1 MHIPPNWG
9 TFFALI
15 VSFLVF
21 WFIFSRLFFRP
32 FLNLLAE
39 RERRFKDLNDRT
51 EELIKQARVVEEERE
66 ARLAE
71 VRKGAIAQRET
82 ARRKAEE
89 EAAQMMEAAKA
100 EARDTLE
107 QVRVKIETEL
117 KAAERELG
125 QMGHSLA
132 SELAERVLGRPLN
145 AGAATTTGKN
155 N

>member
-9 TFFALI
+9 TFFTLI

-32 FLNLLAE
+32 FLNLLSQ
-39 RERRFKDLNDRT
+39 REHRFKELNDRT
-51 EELIKQARVVEEERE
+51 EELIKQARAAEEERE

-71 VRKGAIAQRET
+71 IRKSAIARRESE
-82 ARRKAEE
+82 RRKAEA

-100 EARDTLE
+100 EARETLE
-107 QVRVKIETEL
+107 QVHAKIETEL
-117 KAAERELG
+117 KAAEHELE

-145 AGAATTTGKN
+145 GGAATTTGKN

>member
-32 FLNLLAE
+32 FLNLLSE

-51 EELIKQARVVEEERE
+51 EELIKQARAAEEERE

-71 VRKGAIAQRET
+71 VRKGAFTRRET
-82 ARRKAEE
+82 ERRKAEE
-89 EAAQMMEAAKA
+89 QAAKMMEAAKA

-107 QVRVKIETEL
+107 DLRVKIETEL
-117 KAAERELG
+117 KAAERELE

-145 AGAATTTGKN
+145 SGATTGKN

>member
-32 FLNLLAE
+32 FLNLLSE
-39 RERRFKDLNDRT
+39 RERRFKELNDRT
-51 EELIKQARVVEEERE
+51 EELLRQARLADEERE

-71 VRKGAIAQRET
+71 VRKDGIARRESE
-82 ARRKAEE
+82 RRKAEG

-100 EARDTLE
+100 AAHEGARTGA
-107 QVRVKIETEL
+107 RKNRNG
-117 KAAERELG
+117 AEG
-125 QMGHSLA
+125 G
-132 SELAERVLGRPLN
+132 
-145 AGAATTTGKN
+145 
-155 N
+155 

>member
-32 FLNLLAE
+32 FLNLLSE
-39 RERRFKDLNDRT
+39 RERRFKELNDRT
-51 EELIKQARVVEEERE
+51 EELIRQARAADVERE

-71 VRKGAIAQRET
+71 VRMGAITRRVAE
-82 ARRKAEE
+82 RRKAEAQ
-89 EAAQMMEAAKA
+89 AAHMMEAAKA
-100 EARDTLE
+100 EAHEALE
-107 QVRVKIETEL
+107 QASSKIETEL
-117 KAAERELG
+117 KAAERELEQVG
-125 QMGHSLA
+125 RNLGSQ
-132 SELAERVLGRPLN
+132 LAERVLGRPLSS
-145 AGAATTTGKN
+145 GAVMSKN

>member
-21 WFIFSRLFFRP
+21 WFIFSRLFFQP
-32 FLNLLAE
+32 FLNLLSE
-39 RERRFKDLNDRT
+39 RERRFKELNDRS
-51 EELIKQARVVEEERE
+51 EELIKQARAADQERE

-71 VRKGAIAQRET
+71 VRKGAIARRET
-82 ARRKAEE
+82 ERRKAEA

-100 EARDTLE
+100 AARETLE

-117 KAAERELG
+117 KAAERELE

-132 SELAERVLGRPLN
+132 GELAERVLGRPLN
-145 AGAATTTGKN
+145 GGAATTTGKN

>member
-32 FLNLLAE
+32 FLNLLSE

-51 EELIKQARVVEEERE
+51 EQLIKQARAAEEERE

-71 VRKGAIAQRET
+71 VRKGAFARRESE
-82 ARRKAEE
+82 RRKAEA

-100 EARDTLE
+100 EARETLE
-107 QVRVKIETEL
+107 QVRVENRNGAEGGGARARADGTQPCERARRARAGP
-117 KAAERELG
+117 AA
-125 QMGHSLA
+125 
-132 SELAERVLGRPLN
+132 
-145 AGAATTTGKN
+145 
-155 N
+155 

>member
-15 VSFLVF
+15 VSFRVF

-32 FLNLLAE
+32 FLNLLSE
-39 RERRFKDLNDRT
+39 RERRFKELNDRT
-51 EELIKQARVVEEERE
+51 EELIRQARAAEAERE

-71 VRKGAIAQRET
+71 VRKSAIERRET
-82 ARRKAEE
+82 ERRKAEA

-100 EARDTLE
+100 EARETLE
-107 QVRVKIETEL
+107 QVHARIETEL
-117 KAAERELG
+117 KAAESELE

-145 AGAATTTGKN
+145 GGAATTTGKN

>member
-21 WFIFSRLFFRP
+21 WFILSRLFFHP
-32 FLNLLAE
+32 FLNLLSE
-39 RERRFKDLNDRT
+39 RERRLKELNDRT
-51 EELIKQARVVEEERE
+51 EDLIKQARAADEERE
-66 ARLAE
+66 ARLAA
-71 VRKGAIAQRET
+71 VRQGAIAKRET
-82 ARRKAEE
+82 DRRKAEN

-100 EARDTLE
+100 EAREALD
-107 QVRVKIETEL
+107 QARMKIETEL
-117 KAAERELG
+117 KAAEAELE
-125 QMGHSLA
+125 QMGHNLA

-145 AGAATTTGKN
+145 GGAATGKN

>member
-32 FLNLLAE
+32 FLNLLSE

-51 EELIKQARVVEEERE
+51 EQLLKQARAADEERE

-71 VRKGAIAQRET
+71 VRMGAIARRE
-82 ARRKAEE
+82 AERRKAEAD
-89 EAAQMMEAAKA
+89 AAQMMEAAKA
-100 EARDTLE
+100 EAREALE

-117 KAAERELG
+117 KAAERELE

-132 SELAERVLGRPLN
+132 GELAERVLGRPLN
-145 AGAATTTGKN
+145 AGAAGKN

>member
-9 TFFALI
+9 TFFVLI

-32 FLNLLAE
+32 FLNLLSE

-51 EELIKQARVVEEERE
+51 EALVKQARAAEEERE

-71 VRKGAIAQRET
+71 VRKCAIARRET
-82 ARRKAEE
+82 ERRKAET

-100 EARDTLE
+100 EARETLE
-107 QVRVKIETEL
+107 QARLKIETEL
-117 KAAERELG
+117 KAAEHELE

-132 SELAERVLGRPLN
+132 GELAERVLGRKL
-145 AGAATTTGKN
+145 GDSAATGKN

>member
-32 FLNLLAE
+32 FLNVLSE
-39 RERRFKDLNDRT
+39 RERRFKELNDRT
-51 EELIKQARVVEEERE
+51 EDLIKQARAADEERE
-66 ARLAE
+66 ARLAA
-71 VRKGAIAQRET
+71 VRQTAIAKRET
-82 ARRKAEE
+82 ERRKAEA

-100 EARDTLE
+100 EARDALE
-107 QVRVKIETEL
+107 RARAKIETEL
-117 KAAERELG
+117 KAAENQLE
-125 QMGHSLA
+125 QMGHNLA
-132 SELAERVLGRPLN
+132 SELAERVLGRPLGN
-145 AGAATTTGKN
+145 GAATGKN

>member
-32 FLNLLAE
+32 FLNLLSE

-51 EELIKQARVVEEERE
+51 EELIRQARVAEEERE

-71 VRKGAIAQRET
+71 VRKGAIARRET

-117 KAAERELG
+117 RAAERELE

-145 AGAATTTGKN
+145 TGAATTTGKN

>member
-32 FLNLLAE
+32 FLNLLSE

-51 EELIKQARVVEEERE
+51 EELIKQARAAEEERE

-71 VRKGAIAQRET
+71 VRKGALSRRET
-82 ARRKAEE
+82 ERRTAEA

-100 EARDTLE
+100 EARQTLE

-117 KAAERELG
+117 KAAERELE

-132 SELAERVLGRPLN
+132 SELAERVLGRPLRDS
-145 AGAATTTGKN
+145 ATTGKN

>member
-9 TFFALI
+9 TFFVLI

-32 FLNLLAE
+32 FLNLLSE

-51 EELIKQARVVEEERE
+51 EALVKQARAAEEERE

-71 VRKGAIAQRET
+71 VRKGAIARRET
-82 ARRKAEE
+82 ERRKAET

-100 EARDTLE
+100 EARETLE
-107 QVRVKIETEL
+107 QARLKIETEL
-117 KAAERELG
+117 KAAEHELE

-132 SELAERVLGRPLN
+132 GELAERVLGRKL
-145 AGAATTTGKN
+145 GDSAATGKN

>member
-32 FLNLLAE
+32 FLNLLSE

-51 EELIKQARVVEEERE
+51 EGLIKQARAAEEERE
-66 ARLAE
+66 ARIAE
-71 VRKGAIAQRET
+71 VRKGALARRESE
-82 ARRKAEE
+82 RRKAEE
-89 EAAQMMEAAKA
+89 SAAQMMEAAKA
-100 EARDTLE
+100 EARETLE

-117 KAAERELG
+117 KAAESELE

-132 SELAERVLGRPLN
+132 GELAERVLGRPLN
-145 AGAATTTGKN
+145 RGAATGKN

>member
-32 FLNLLAE
+32 FLNLLSE

-51 EELIKQARVVEEERE
+51 EELIRQARAAEEERE

-71 VRKGAIAQRET
+71 VRKGALSRRESQR
-82 ARRKAEE
+82 RQAEA
-89 EAAQMMEAAKA
+89 EAAEMMEAAKA
-100 EARDTLE
+100 EARETLE

-117 KAAERELG
+117 KAAERELE

-132 SELAERVLGRPLN
+132 SELAERVLGRPLRDS
-145 AGAATTTGKN
+145 ATTGKN

>member
-32 FLNLLAE
+32 FLNLLSE

-51 EELIKQARVVEEERE
+51 EALIKQAREAEAERE

-71 VRKGAIAQRET
+71 VRTGAIARRET
-82 ARRKAEE
+82 DRRKAEA

-100 EARDTLE
+100 DAREALE

-117 KAAERELG
+117 KAAERELE
-125 QMGHSLA
+125 QMGHNLA

-145 AGAATTTGKN
+145 GGAATGKN